1 MSGKTGEGNQAA
13 VGNRVGMEV
22 AGFDVELLVP
32 IDGEKSKHCVWQCV
46 RVCALVGSSQ

>member
-1 MSGKTGEGNQAA
+1 MSGKPGEGNQAA

-32 IDGEKSKHCVWQCV
+32 VGGEESKHCVA
-46 RVCALVGSSQ
+46 VC